1 MATEEQI
8 RESLDEVLV
17 PGAMRSLVK
26 LNLVRDIVLSDE
38 KATVTLAS
46 AALNPQTQDWLK
58 AKVAEV
64 INGLDGIKE
73 AEINFVE
80 ASTKELNDIRNV
92 VAIMSGK
99 GGVGKSLVT

>member
-1 MATEEQI
+1 MASEEQI

-26 LNLVRDIVLSDE
+26 LNLVRDIAVSDE
-38 KATVTLAS
+38 KASITLAS
-46 AALNPQTQDWLK
+46 AALNPQVQDWLK

-64 INGLDGIKE
+64 TTGLDGIKE

-80 ASTKELNDIRNV
+80 ATPKRSTTFT
-92 VAIMSGK
+92 M
-99 GGVGKSLVT
+99 